1 MFLLLGVSAL
11 GALAPWGPYDPL
23 WYVEA
28 IPIWFLRVAMFI
40 ATYMIKLAV
49 VMRCYTVIYVMFGRL
64 VALDGRGQADETCV
78 RLP

>member
-1 MFLLLGVSAL
+1 
-11 GALAPWGPYDPL
+11 
-23 WYVEA
+23 
-28 IPIWFLRVAMFI
+28 MFI